1 MSLTIMCMKSLLL
14 RDSVKVIVNK
24 GGVCIPF
31 DFNEDFPSRGLVF
44 T

>member
-1 MSLTIMCMKSLLL
+1 MSLTIMGMKSLLL

-31 DFNEDFPSRGLVF
+31 NFNEDFPSRGLVF

>member
-1 MSLTIMCMKSLLL
+1 MKSLLL

-31 DFNEDFPSRGLVF
+31 NFNEDFPSRGLVF